1 MISDFIK
8 PWQDGVR
15 RARSVCIFCDG
26 QLAVCH
32 KTQIITLCWFIQM
45 YTCNLFVMPKLK
57 LFLSSHWQCFPFMG
71 VWEIKMINKF
81 IYWTKGLSERFF
93 WGGWI
98 LFRKYKIFT
107 NSFFSIWIWYIYI
120 SLSSFKLTIL
130 KTLLKFN

>member
-1 MISDFIK
+1 MISDFKK
-8 PWQDGVR
+8 PWQEGVR

-45 YTCNLFVMPKLK
+45 YTCNLFVMPKLIF
-57 LFLSSHWQCFPFMG
+57 FLSSQWQCFPFVG

-93 WGGWI
+93 GVGGYC
-98 LFRKYKIFT
+98 LGNRKLLQIH
-107 NSFFSIWIWYIYI
+107 FFSIWIWYIYI
-120 SLSSFKLTIL
+120 SLSLFKLTIL